1 MRFASTVRSLA
12 IGATAATLLAAT
24 AAPTPQHASATP
36 SDPAILSSLIG
47 KPATGLTFAP
57 LDGSPAPLV
66 TPGRPTVVIAFASWC
81 VACIQE
87 MPRTIADYAKYHDR
101 VAFRGIDYTESPAVA
116 KKMVARY
123 AIPFPVESYASA
135 AATTASASPETLTI
149 SSTMTRDQV
158 LGLKTAFPD
167 EFYRRIVAVYDARS
181 TMTPSDFAAYERRMR
196 VYFKDPKDIAAE
208 TAAAKQ
214 KSATLDLPHS
224 FVIDANGIV
233 TNALE
238 GYTPS
243 VDRLALALLKLGI
256 K

>member
-1 MRFASTVRSLA
+1 MSFASTVRSLA
-12 IGATAATLLAAT
+12 VGAAAATLLATT
-24 AAPTPQHASATP
+24 AAQPPHANATP
-36 SDPAILSSLIG
+36 SDPGDLLRLIG

-57 LDGSPAPLV
+57 LGGAPAPLV

-81 VACIQE
+81 VACLQE
-87 MPRTIADYAKYHDR
+87 MPRTIADYAKYHER
-101 VAFRGIDYTESPAVA
+101 VSFRGIDYTESPAVA
-116 KKMVARY
+116 REMVARY

-135 AATTASASPETLTI
+135 TTASASPETLTI
-149 SSTMTRDQV
+149 SSSMTREQV
-158 LGLKTAFPD
+158 LGLKSAFPD

-181 TMTPSDFAAYERRMR
+181 TMTPSVFAAYEQRMG

-208 TAAAKQ
+208 MAAAKQ

-233 TNALE
+233 TSAIE